1 MNKLLIALT
10 AIAFLTSCAKK
21 KPTIYKN
28 DTDSHDWIN
37 QKTVKDVATPHSGPS
52 SCVIDSTY
60 IFSLGLSKTIEEIG
74 NGKFKEVEFS
84 YWVYAKSDKAKLSTV
99 FSVDFNGQ
107 NVDWEGRQVNIRELN
122 TWIEVRETYKLSAKA
137 QPNNQ
142 LTMYA
147 LNGSKEE
154 ILIDDLQFEFK

>member
-10 AIAFLTSCAKK
+10 AITFLTSCAKK
-21 KPTIYKN
+21 KPIIYKN
-28 DTDSHDWIN
+28 DTDAHDWIN

-52 SCVIDSTY
+52 SSVIDSTY
-60 IFSLGLSKTIEEIG
+60 VFSLGLSKTIEEIG

-107 NVDWEGRQVNIRELN
+107 NIDWEGRQVMIRELN